1 MSRLSTPGRRV
12 GLGEGIML
20 VEWIIVIRG
29 TEERRGLLHCFTA
42 SVCTCCV
49 SMELEEDSSPHLT
62 LEVTKRRSF
71 TVLYCTVLYYNM
83 MIINC
88 TVLHCTVL

>member
-1 MSRLSTPGRRV
+1 
-12 GLGEGIML
+12 
-20 VEWIIVIRG
+20 
-29 TEERRGLLHCFTA
+29 
-42 SVCTCCV
+42 
-49 SMELEEDSSPHLT
+49 MELEEDSGPHLT

-71 TVLYCTVLYYNM
+71 TALYCTVLYYNM